1 MAPASPVAK
10 MFGFGPKTIAVTGA
24 NGFIGSHC
32 VVALLKAGFDVV
44 AVGKFLCLDRTKN
57 QSLRRL
63 SRFCS
68 NNMHSS
74 CALL

>member
-32 VVALLKAGFDVV
+32 VVELLKAGFDVV
-44 AVGKFLCLDRTKN
+44 AVGKYGKE
-57 QSLRRL
+57 
-63 SRFCS
+63 
-68 NNMHSS
+68 
-74 CALL
+74 